1 MKKVSRIFLAAVCA
15 LTISAGAAYASAVP
29 NEKYVDIS
37 FTQLAREYSYSR
49 GLVTLN
55 ITEGSKSNE
64 SHVSSGIQNPNA
76 KVTRVELNGMIRTA
90 NMKGTGNASWWVRHE
105 GSQTMTPSL
114 AIKRL
119 CPQTLLLVSLLR
131 AIGRSG
137 LRGHPTPPS
146 RVAVF
151 VSTIQITEK

>member
-105 GSQTMTPSL
+105 GSQTMTP
-114 AIKRL
+114 
-119 CPQTLLLVSLLR
+119 VSGNKT
-131 AIGRSG
+131 I
-137 LRGHPTPPS
+137 
-146 RVAVF
+146 
-151 VSTIQITEK
+151 VSTHAFVGLPAKSDWTVWIEGAPYSTVKGGGIRVYYTDN

>member
-105 GSQTMTPSL
+105 GSL